1 MAPPANSNGT
11 DRRNQIRPRQFM
23 AVVRASGAARQRGV
37 ETSGIQNDGRYRT
50 GDFRPSGESDH
61 VEVRFT
67 IVTRSDLLS
76 DARAGGQCG
85 CPYARLSSTDDRG
98 GDRWIEARHCPG
110 LRTSVDNGTAGCGYR
125 GTARLDRS
133 VDFLGKSTFDLVN
146 RAAIDPNRPLESL
159 QKRMPLHCIARE
171 GRASCS
177 MVPRYSLDHVPV
189 ACNSRSTIGR

>member
-61 VEVRFT
+61 VEVRFA
-67 IVTRSDLLS
+67 IVTRSDPLS
-76 DARAGGQCG
+76 GARAGGQCG

-98 GDRWIEARHCPG
+98 GDRWIELDIVQDCGHLSTMERPDAVTEA
-110 LRTSVDNGTAGCGYR
+110 LRAW
-125 GTARLDRS
+125 
-133 VDFLGKSTFDLVN
+133 
-146 RAAIDPNRPLESL
+146 
-159 QKRMPLHCIARE
+159 IAR
-171 GRASCS
+171 
-177 MVPRYSLDHVPV
+177 
-189 ACNSRSTIGR
+189 